1 MEAIFSLIQTISDG
15 SNNIYNKLNV
25 LKYIIEL
32 RELWNLNF
40 LKNIYDYI
48 LKLFKENKTS
58 IANVLDYQ

>member
-1 MEAIFSLIQTISDG
+1 MEAIFSRIQTISDG